1 MVKKRVF
8 VCDDHTI
15 IIDGLRLLFKN
26 HPDFELVG
34 FAQQGEELL
43 DGLRRRKPHILLLD
57 LNLKETDGF
66 SLLEKIRE
74 RDTGLRVLILTMYQD
89 EALIDRAR
97 ILGANGFLPKNISN
111 DDLVAALHSVE
122 SGGFH
127 LPAATHIKLKQKSVL
142 RDQFVEKM
150 KLTRRELEVIRYIV
164 KGQSSQQMAKQLN
177 VSENTVETHRKNIF
191 RKVKL
196 SNVAELVTFA
206 HENHLI

>member
-1 MVKKRVF
+1 MKKRVF

-15 IIDGLRLLFKN
+15 IIDGLKLLFKN

-34 FAQQGEELL
+34 FAEHGE
-43 DGLRRRKPHILLLD
+43 GLTEALRQKKPHILLLD

-66 SLLEKIRE
+66 SLLETIRE
-74 RDTGLRVLILTMYQD
+74 KDADLRVLILTMYQD
-89 EALIDRAR
+89 EILIDRAR
-97 ILGANGFLPKNISN
+97 KLGANGFLPKNISN
-111 DDLVAALHSVE
+111 EDLLLALRSVE

-127 LPAATHIKLKQKSVL
+127 LPAATRKKMKQKSVL

-164 KGQSSQQMAKQLN
+164 KGQSSQQMAKLLN

-191 RKVKL
+191 RKMRL

-206 HENHLI
+206 HQNHLI